1 MGIENLPAV
10 ATPIIDIVLRIVGV
24 AALVA
29 IAGFCVWFW
38 WPFT

>member
-1 MGIENLPAV
+1 MEGRIAV
-10 ATPIIDIVLRIVGV
+10 FTQIIQGALMAIGV

-29 IAGFCVWFW
+29 IAGFCLWFW